1 MVAPVIVGK
10 PGSRSFPRLL
20 LLPLLVATAVV
31 GISCASMD
39 VPPDR
44 AVQLSLPAA
53 ETGLVYEFARSTTTG
68 LNPNE
73 SGLLLLSRNDAALSW
88 RLALIDSAV
97 DSIDAQYFI
106 WDSDFAG
113 LLLLGRLIDAA
124 DRGVRVRLLVDDFF
138 LTHSDR
144 ELSALSSHPNFEVR
158 VFNPNSARRTRT
170 AKAVNFAFNFR
181 KLNRRMHNKLF
192 VVDGQV
198 AILGGRNI
206 GNAYFGLSSSY
217 NFRDLDTLVTGS
229 ELPVMLS
236 SFDQYW
242 NSPYAYS
249 GEPLHARGDWEYFLE
264 FRERIHRAVIADS
277 LSRRVDTGPRDWGP
291 FFEHGAEDVVA
302 GRARYIYDHPTERVD
317 RRVGGALSEFL
328 AQEQDDVI
336 LVTPYL
342 IPDDDVLD
350 GLKDLVDRG
359 TQVRVL
365 VPSMASNNHTVAH
378 SQYRKYR
385 SRLLRKGVELYE
397 YRHQPQGVVPGYIES
412 DLMRARF
419 VSMHMKAMVGGE
431 NYAFVGSLNL
441 DSRALRLDTENGL
454 FIESEEYSQRLRGI
468 LEPMLSPQQAWLV
481 EHSRLGYVW
490 TSEVGS
496 SRRQPARS
504 WFQRLADAV
513 YWFLPL
519 RDHL

>member
-1 MVAPVIVGK
+1 MVAPVIFGK
-10 PGSRSFPRLL
+10 PGSRAFPRLL
-20 LLPLLVATAVV
+20 LLPLLVASAVV
-31 GISCASMD
+31 GIGCASME
-39 VPPDR
+39 VPADR
-44 AVQLSLPAA
+44 AVQLSLATA

-73 SGLLLLSRNDAALSW
+73 SGLLLLSSNDDALSW

-124 DRGVRVRLLVDDFF
+124 DRGVRVRLLVDDVF

-158 VFNPNSARRTRT
+158 VFNPYLARRSMP
-170 AKAVNFAFNFR
+170 AKALNFAFNFR

-192 VVDGQV
+192 IVDGQV

-206 GNAYFGLSSSY
+206 GNAYFGLSSSF

-229 ELPVMLS
+229 ELPTMLA
-236 SFDQYW
+236 SFDEYW

-249 GEPLHARGDWEYFLE
+249 GDPLHVRGGWEYFLI
-264 FRERIHRAVIADS
+264 FRTRIHDVVSSDP
-277 LSRRVDTGPRDWGP
+277 LSKIVDTGQKDWAP
-291 FFEHGAEDVVA
+291 FFERGVEELVPGNV
-302 GRARYIYDHPTERVD
+302 RYIYDHPTERAD
-317 RRVGGALSEFL
+317 RRVGGALTEFL
-328 AQEQDDVI
+328 AREQDDVI

-342 IPDDDVLD
+342 IPDNDVLD
-350 GLKDLVDRG
+350 GLQALVNRG
-359 TQVRVL
+359 TRVRVL

-385 SRLLRKGVELYE
+385 ARLLRKGVDLYE
-397 YRHQPQGVVPGYIES
+397 YRHQPQGVGPGYIES
-412 DLMRARF
+412 DLMHARF
-419 VSMHMKAMVGGE
+419 VSLHMKAMVGGDS
-431 NYAFVGSLNL
+431 YAFVGSLNL
-441 DSRALRLDTENGL
+441 DSRALRLDTESGL
-454 FIESEEYSQRLRGI
+454 FIESEEYSERLRGV

-481 EHSRLGYVW
+481 ENSRLGYIW
-490 TSEVGS
+490 TSEIGS

-519 RDHL
+519 RPLL